1 MQGAAAQF
9 TLQPQYTE
17 NPQNIC
23 ASHTW
28 LQVPSLSKGY
38 FNHILVTSDAFL
50 LCVCVTQEVHKV
62 LRIQFRG

>member
-9 TLQPQYTE
+9 ILQPQYTE

-38 FNHILVTSDAFL
+38 FNHIWSPQMHFF
-50 LCVCVTQEVHKV
+50 CVCVTQEVHKV
-62 LRIQFRG
+62 LRIQFRV